1 MTELL
6 QEAFREASKL
16 PDEEQQQLAAW
27 ILEELT
33 SERRWGEAF
42 ARSADALARL
52 ADEAT
57 AERRAG
63 KTMVLDP
70 DAL

>member
-16 PDEEQQQLAAW
+16 PDDEQQRFAAW
-27 ILEELT
+27 ILEELA
-33 SERRWGEAF
+33 SERRWDGAF
-42 ARSADALARL
+42 ARSADILARL
-52 ADEAT
+52 ADEAV

-63 KTMVLDP
+63 KTRLLDP
-70 DAL
+70 DTL